1 MQLLPLAPQLKVHP
15 DLLQVSHSSD
25 WEGGEG
31 FDVTSEGLLQAP
43 TSLHKVALKSS
54 SQPWLV
60 LLSERALCV
69 GVCVYCVF
77 PLSAPNLVVP

>member
-15 DLLQVSHSSD
+15 DRLQVSHSV

-43 TSLHKVALKSS
+43 TSLHKAAVKSS
-54 SQPWLV
+54 SQPCLV
-60 LLSERALCV
+60 LLSEQALCV
-69 GVCVYCVF
+69 GVF